1 VTTNALGTAV
11 FQKLT
16 ADSTL
21 GAMLAGTA
29 AVYQGQ
35 APQGAGL
42 PYVVFN
48 QQAETDNYTLATR
61 AFEEYVI
68 LVKGVTKATSP
79 GVAGAIS
86 SRIDEVLTDGS
97 LTVAGQA
104 QMYLRREQQ
113 IKYPEIDSGETY
125 WHSGGLFRI
134 VVQ

>member
-1 VTTNALGTAV
+1 MTNAVCAALFA
-11 FQKLT
+11 KLT

-21 GAMLAGTA
+21 VAMLAGTA

-35 APQGAGL
+35 APQGAQL

-48 QQAETDNYTLATR
+48 QQAETDSYTLADR
-61 AFEEYVI
+61 AFEDYVF

-79 GVAGAIS
+79 VGAGAIS
-86 SRIDEVLTDGS
+86 GRIDEVLTDAALS
-97 LTVAGQA
+97 VSGQD

-113 IKYPEIDSGETY
+113 IKYPEVDQGDRY